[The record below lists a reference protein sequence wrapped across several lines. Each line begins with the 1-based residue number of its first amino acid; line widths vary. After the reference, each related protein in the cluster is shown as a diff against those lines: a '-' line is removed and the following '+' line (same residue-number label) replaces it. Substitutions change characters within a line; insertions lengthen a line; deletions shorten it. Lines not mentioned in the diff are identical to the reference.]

1 MYTRMTVA
9 SVSIREARENFRS
22 LLDRVAAGEEI
33 SLLRRGKEV
42 ARLSPPRGARRK
54 LPSLDA
60 FRRSISVKGSPLSE
74 EVVRGRREERY

>member
-1 MYTRMTVA
+1 MYTRVTMA
-9 SVSIREARENFRS
+9 SVSVREARENFRS
-22 LLDRVAAGEEI
+22 LLDRVSAGEEI

-42 ARLSPPRGARRK
+42 ARLSPPKGARRK

-60 FRRSISVKGSPLSE
+60 FRRSIRVKGRPLSE

>member
-1 MYTRMTVA
+1 MRIPMA
-9 SVSIREARENFRS
+9 SISVREARENFRS

-33 SLLRRGKEV
+33 SLIRRGKEV
-42 ARLSPPRGARRK
+42 ARLSPPRGAKRK
-54 LPSLDA
+54 LPSLHA